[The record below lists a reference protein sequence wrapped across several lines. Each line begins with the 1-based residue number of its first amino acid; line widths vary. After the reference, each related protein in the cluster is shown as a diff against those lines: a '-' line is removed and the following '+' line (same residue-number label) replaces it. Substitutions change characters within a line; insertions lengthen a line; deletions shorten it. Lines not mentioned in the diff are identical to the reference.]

1 MINTIFFD
9 NWNTL
14 VEAPN
19 LMIKGSST
27 KIFHNYI
34 TNQGI
39 RVPYES
45 MLEIYIPIA
54 KSQEQVARSEGY
66 REPDYRQRLEDVFKK
81 LNINNAVKHSHGA
94 WKYYLDMWPIQTEY
108 FQGVPEMLN
117 DLKRKYKLGVIT
129 NYMDGPT
136 CRKVFSKLGY
146 DSIFNTLVVSHE
158 YGYMKPSKILFDA
171 AMKETDSNPE
181 NCLMVGDSYDADIVG
196 GNNAGMKTV
205 LVDVYNKQQDYY
217 NDCNAVIKKITI
229 LPDILNQLD

>member
-19 LMIKGSST
+19 LMEKGSST

-39 RVPYES
+39 IVPYES
-45 MLEIYIPIA
+45 MLEAYIPIA

-66 REPDYRQRLEDVFKK
+66 REPDYRKRLEDVFKK
-81 LNINNAVKHSHGA
+81 LNINNAVKYSHGA

-158 YGYMKPSKILFDA
+158 YGYMKPSEILFHA

-181 NCLMVGDSYDADIVG
+181 NCLMVGDSYDADILG
-196 GNNAGMKTV
+196 GNNVGMKTV
-205 LVDVYNKQQDYY
+205 FVDIYSNQHEYY
-217 NDCNAVIKKITI
+217 NDCSAVITKITM